1 MIPCDDI
8 YYLVY
13 EYYFILATLLTG
25 ELTML
30 TNYRQRSI
38 TYTIEDVD
46 QNDSGVYYCRAIN
59 HAGTSQKQVT
69 VTGKRFG
76 FFYVLCML

>member
-1 MIPCDDI
+1 
-8 YYLVY
+8 
-13 EYYFILATLLTG
+13 
-25 ELTML
+25 ML

-69 VTGKRFG
+69 VTGKRFA
-76 FFYVLCML
+76 FFYVLCTL